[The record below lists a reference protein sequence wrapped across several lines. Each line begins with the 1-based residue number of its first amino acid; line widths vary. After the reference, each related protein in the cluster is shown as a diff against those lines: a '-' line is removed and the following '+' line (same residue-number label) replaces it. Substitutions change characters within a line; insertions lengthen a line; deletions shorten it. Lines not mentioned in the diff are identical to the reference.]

1 MKGSKHKGNGL
12 VVNSTLNQQT
22 KKRSYISPI
31 TRRILAI
38 NVLALALLVI
48 GLLYV
53 GQYREELIDSE
64 IGALNVQAEL
74 FAAALGEAAVG
85 EDDYN
90 QALVFEDANQI
101 VRRMIATTGTVA
113 QLVMPNGNV
122 LIDSRLY
129 RGPISN
135 VQVRELPPPKLENTL
150 GQEVNEYFEN
160 FLRQFPLNTKRY
172 LDTITITNI
181 ALKGD
186 RGVAINTL
194 ADGKLKLS
202 VAVPVQRYKR
212 ILGALLLTKDGAK
225 IDKTVF
231 QVRLDILRVFSVVL
245 FVTILLS
252 MYLASSIARPLKKLA
267 IAIEN
272 IRKGK
277 SQHYDIADILIRPDE
292 IGELGNMLNDMT
304 EALWRR
310 MEAIERFAADV
321 SHEIKNPLTSLRS
334 AIETM
339 ASLDSPKKQNQL
351 MKIILDDI
359 ERLDRLISDISDAS
373 RLDSELSR
381 VKMAPVELI
390 SLLNNL
396 IGIYDIADDKNN
408 IQFKLINKV
417 EGLIVIQGVED
428 RIVQV
433 LRNLISNAISFS
445 PANGTIFL
453 NIGFKDGI
461 VKIDVID
468 EGPGLQS
475 GTEERVFDRFYKER
489 PENEKFGIHSGLG
502 LSISQQII
510 IAHGGNIRAN
520 NLLNNTGQILGAC
533 FTVEVPKGY

>member
-12 VVNSTLNQQT
+12 AVHSTLNQQT

-31 TRRILAI
+31 TLRILAI
-38 NVLALALLVI
+38 NVLALALLVL

-53 GQYREELIDSE
+53 GQYREGLIDSE
-64 IGALNVQAEL
+64 VAALNVQAEL

-85 EDDYN
+85 EDNFN
-90 QALVFEDANQI
+90 QALVVEDANQI
-101 VRRMIATTGTVA
+101 VRRMISTTGTVA
-113 QLVMPNGNV
+113 QLVMPNGDL
-122 LIDSRLY
+122 LIDSRLF
-129 RGPISN
+129 RGPSSN
-135 VQVRELPPPKLENTL
+135 VQVKELPPPKLENTL
-150 GQEVNEYFEN
+150 GQEASEYFEN
-160 FLRQFPLNTKRY
+160 LLRQLPLNTKRFSD
-172 LDTITITNI
+172 LSTIKNM

-186 RGVAINTL
+186 GGVAINTL
-194 ADGKLKLS
+194 ADGRLKLS
-202 VAVPVQRYKR
+202 VAVPVQRYKK
-212 ILGALLLTKDGAK
+212 ILGALLLTKNGAK

-231 QVRLDILRVFSVVL
+231 QVRLDILKVFSVVL
-245 FVTILLS
+245 LVTILLS

-267 IAIEN
+267 IAIED

-277 SQHYDIADILIRPDE
+277 SQHYDIADILIRTDE

-339 ASLDSPKKQNQL
+339 AFLDNPNKQNKL

-396 IGIYDIADDKNN
+396 IGIYDITDHNN
-408 IQFKLINKV
+408 DIQFKLINEV
-417 EGLIVIQGVED
+417 DGLIVIQGIED

-445 PANGTIFL
+445 PVNGTIWL
-453 NIGFKDGI
+453 EISLTDTI
-461 VKIDVID
+461 VKIHIID
-468 EGPGLQS
+468 EGPGLQP
-475 GTEERVFDRFYKER
+475 GTEESVFDRFYRER
-489 PENEKFGIHSGLG
+489 PKNEKFGIHSGLG

-510 IAHGGNIRAN
+510 RAHGGNIRAK
-520 NLLNNTGQILGAC
+520 NLCDNVGKISGAC
-533 FTVEVPKGY
+533 FMVELPKGY